1 MNVIFT
7 TRHMEVSP
15 AFKAY
20 AEEKA
25 AKLTKYYD
33 RIKEIEVTVD
43 LIEKSTKTLEVEV
56 IVNGEKKNLFIA
68 KHSGTDPNLCVDAC
82 VRTLERQLSDHH
94 KMVKNRK
101 HP

>member
-1 MNVIFT
+1 MD
-7 TRHMEVSP
+7 VSP

-25 AKLTKYYD
+25 LKLTKYYD
-33 RIKEIEVTVD
+33 RIQEIEVVVD
-43 LIEKSTKTLEVEV
+43 LIEKSTKTVQVEM

-68 KHSGTDPNLCVDAC
+68 THKGTDPNLCADAC
-82 VRTLERQLSDHH
+82 FRTLERQLSDHH

-101 HP
+101 HPA

>member
-1 MNVIFT
+1 MD
-7 TRHMEVSP
+7 VSP
-15 AFKAY
+15 ATKAY

-25 AKLTKYYD
+25 QKLTRYYD
-33 RIKEIEVTVD
+33 RIQEIEIVIDLVD
-43 LIEKSTKTLEVEV
+43 RATKTFMVEF

-68 KHSGTDPNLCVDAC
+68 QHKGDDPNLCIDHC

-101 HP
+101 HPE